1 MTEHQWLT
9 LLSALCTITL
19 VCLGIVIRM
28 LATLKTEF
36 CVSIDGIRKEL
47 VRAIEKVEQTAIAM
61 EERSSEE
68 HRQIW
73 NRLLHHQHT
82 EDGEVIIPKG

>member
-1 MTEHQWLT
+1 M
-9 LLSALCTITL
+9 TL

-28 LATLKTEF
+28 LSTLKTEF
-36 CVSIDGIRKEL
+36 CESINVIRQEL
-47 VRAIEKVEQTAIAM
+47 TRAIEKVEQTAIAM

-68 HRQIW
+68 HREIW

-82 EDGEVIIPKG
+82 TDGDVIIPKG